1 MNQTPDQL
9 HADLM
14 KDTVAFPVLS
24 AAELEECAEFGTRC
38 SFAAG
43 EDLFPAG
50 AQPFDCY
57 VILSG
62 EVCIIDVSTDEQ
74 TYLVRLPGGQFTGDI
89 DLFTGRRAAASC
101 EAISHV
107 EAIRIS
113 PDKVREM
120 LVRQPTVGARI
131 WRAFQR
137 RRELLMAT
145 DFQGLQVYGAKDDKR
160 TLETVEFLFRNGVPH
175 HWMNIAEEENAT
187 RIREIA
193 GDDLHYPMIACG
205 KRLLFRSPG
214 LTQLAEDIGVR
225 HRLPE
230 KTYDVVVLGSGP
242 SGLGAAICASSEGLS
257 TLVLDGIGPGGQ
269 AGSSSKIENYAGFPN
284 GVTGREL
291 AQLSYLQAL
300 KFGAEFIAPC
310 HVTELKRDG
319 DGLYQVRT
327 SEGDVA
333 IGQTV
338 IVTTGVSYR
347 LLDVEG
353 SNDLLVSGI
362 YYNATAVEARMCKGW
377 PVHVIGAGNSA
388 GQAAMF
394 LTQYARNVTLVVRG
408 GDLRRSMSSYLCD
421 RVVANSQIEVRYHT
435 QVTAI
440 EGTEHIGAVHLRDE
454 DGNVVREDTTGLFIF
469 IGAKPRTDFL
479 PPELARDDK
488 GFVLTGPAVAKLA
501 SWKEQRLPEALETSL
516 PGVFASGDCRSG
528 TTKRVAFAIGDGALA
543 VTCVHN
549 LLGTYATRRLDVLNK
564 TSVDRSDA
572 ESH

>member
-1 MNQTPDQL
+1 MSQTPDQL
-9 HADLM
+9 QADQM

-24 AAELEECAEFGTRC
+24 AAELEKCADFGTSC

-43 EDLFPAG
+43 EDLFREG
-50 AQPFDCY
+50 VQPFDCY

-62 EVCIIDVSTDEQ
+62 EVCIVDVLTDEP
-74 TYLVRLPGGQFTGDI
+74 TYLVRLRGGQFTGDI

-101 EAISHV
+101 QAIAQV
-107 EAIRIS
+107 EAIRIR

-120 LVRQPTVGARI
+120 LVRQPTLGARI

-137 RRELLMAT
+137 RRELLMTT
-145 DFQGLQVYGAKDDKR
+145 DFQGMRVYRAKDDKQ

-187 RIREIA
+187 RLREIA
-193 GDDLHYPMIACG
+193 GSEPRYPVIIWG
-205 KRLLFRSPG
+205 KKLLFQAPG
-214 LTQLAEDIGVR
+214 LSQLAEHIGLR

-230 KTYDVVVLGSGP
+230 KTYDVIVLGSGP

-269 AGSSSKIENYAGFPN
+269 ASSSSKIENYAGFPN

-300 KFGAEFIAPC
+300 KFGAEFVAPC
-310 HVTELKRDG
+310 HVTELKRD
-319 DGLYQVRT
+319 DGLYRVRT

-333 IGQTV
+333 ISKTV
-338 IVTTGVSYR
+338 ILATGVSYR

-353 SNDLLVSGI
+353 SNDLLASGV
-362 YYNATAVEARMCKGW
+362 YYNATAVEARMCRSW
-377 PVHVIGAGNSA
+377 PVHVIGGGNSA

-394 LTQYARNVTLVVRG
+394 LTQYARKVRLVVRG
-408 GDLRRSMSSYLCD
+408 SDLRKSMSSYLCD
-421 RVVANSQIEVRYHT
+421 RVAANPEIEVRYHT

-440 EGTEHIGAVHLRDE
+440 EGTEHIRAVHLRDD
-454 DGNVVREDTTGLFIF
+454 DGKVAREETMGVFIF

-479 PPELARDDK
+479 PVELSRDDK
-488 GFVLTGPAVAKLA
+488 GFALTGSAVAKLE
-501 SWKEQRLPEALETSL
+501 SWKERRLPEALETSL

-543 VTCVHN
+543 VSCIHN
-549 LLGTYATRRLDVLNK
+549 WLGTYPT
-564 TSVDRSDA
+564 
-572 ESH
+572 

>member
-1 MNQTPDQL
+1 MRSE
-9 HADLM
+9 
-14 KDTVAFPVLS
+14 K
-24 AAELEECAEFGTRC
+24 
-38 SFAAG
+38 
-43 EDLFPAG
+43 
-50 AQPFDCY
+50 
-57 VILSG
+57 
-62 EVCIIDVSTDEQ
+62 
-74 TYLVRLPGGQFTGDI
+74 
-89 DLFTGRRAAASC
+89 
-101 EAISHV
+101 
-107 EAIRIS
+107 
-113 PDKVREM
+113 
-120 LVRQPTVGARI
+120 
-131 WRAFQR
+131 
-137 RRELLMAT
+137 LLMTT
-145 DFQGLQVYGAKDDKR
+145 DFQGISVYGAKDDKQ
-160 TLETVEFLFRNGVPH
+160 TLETVELLFRNGVPH
-175 HWMNIAEEENAT
+175 HWMNIAEEKNAT
-187 RIREIA
+187 RLREIA
-193 GDDLHYPMIACG
+193 GSEPRYPVIIWG
-205 KRLLFRSPG
+205 KNLLFQNPG
-214 LTQLAEDIGVR
+214 LSQLAEHIGLR
-225 HRLPE
+225 HRLPQ

-242 SGLGAAICASSEGLS
+242 SGLGAAICACSEGLS

-300 KFGAEFIAPC
+300 KFGAEFVAPC
-310 HVTELKRDG
+310 HVTELNRYG

-327 SEGDVA
+327 SEDDVA
-333 IGQTV
+333 IGKTV
-338 IVTTGVSYR
+338 IIATGVSYR

-353 SNDLLVSGI
+353 SNDLLASGL

-394 LTQYARNVTLVVRG
+394 LTQYARKVTLVVRG
-408 GDLRRSMSSYLCD
+408 GDLRKNMSSYLCD
-421 RVVANSQIEVRYHT
+421 RVVANPQIEVRYHT

-440 EGTEHIGAVHLRDE
+440 EGAEHIGAVHLRDE

-501 SWKEQRLPEALETSL
+501 SWKERRLPEALETSL
-516 PGVFASGDCRSG
+516 PGVFTSGDCRSG

-549 LLGTYATRRLDVLNK
+549 LLGTYATRRIDVLNE
-564 TSVDRSDA
+564 TSADRSD

>member
-9 HADLM
+9 HADQM
-14 KDTVAFPVLS
+14 ADTVAFPVLS

-43 EDLFPAG
+43 EDLFRAG

-62 EVCIIDVSTDEQ
+62 EVSIIDVLTDEP
-74 TYLVRLPGGQFTGDI
+74 TYLVRLRGGQFTGDI

-101 EAISHV
+101 EAISQV

-113 PDKVREM
+113 SDKVREM
-120 LVRQPTVGARI
+120 LVRQPTLGARI

-145 DFQGLQVYGAKDDKR
+145 DFQGLSVYGAEDDKR

-193 GDDLHYPMIACG
+193 GDDLHYPIITCG

-214 LTQLAEDIGVR
+214 LTQLAENIGVR

-230 KTYDVVVLGSGP
+230 KTYDVIVLGSGP
-242 SGLGAAICASSEGLS
+242 SGLGAAICAASEGLS
-257 TLVLDGIGPGGQ
+257 TLVLDGLGPGGQ

-300 KFGAEFIAPC
+300 KFGAEFAAPC
-310 HVTELKRDG
+310 HVTELKRD

-333 IGQTV
+333 ISKTV
-338 IVTTGVSYR
+338 ILATGVSYR

-353 SNDLLVSGI
+353 SNDLLASGV
-362 YYNATAVEARMCKGW
+362 YYNATAVEARMCKNW
-377 PVHVIGAGNSA
+377 PVHVIGGGNSA

-394 LTQYARNVTLVVRG
+394 LTQYARKVTLVVRG
-408 GDLRRSMSSYLCD
+408 SDLRKSMSSYLCD
-421 RVVANSQIEVRYHT
+421 RVAANPEIEVRYHT

-440 EGTEHIGAVHLRDE
+440 EGTEHIKAVHLRD
-454 DGNVVREDTTGLFIF
+454 DVGNVAREETTGVFIF
-469 IGAKPRTDFL
+469 IGARPRTDFL
-479 PPELARDDK
+479 PAEVARDDK
-488 GFVLTGPAVAKLA
+488 GYALTGSAVAKLE

-543 VTCVHN
+543 VSCVHN
-549 LLGTYATRRLDVLNK
+549 LLGTYPI
-564 TSVDRSDA
+564 
-572 ESH
+572 

>member
-1 MNQTPDQL
+1 MSQTPDQL
-9 HADLM
+9 HADQM

-38 SFAAG
+38 SFAAA
-43 EDLFPAG
+43 EDLFRAG
-50 AQPFDCY
+50 DQPFDCY

-62 EVCIIDVSTDEQ
+62 EVCIIDVSTDEP
-74 TYLVRLPGGQFTGDI
+74 TYLVRLRGGQFTGDI

-101 EAISHV
+101 EAISQV

-120 LVRQPTVGARI
+120 LVRQPTLGARI

-145 DFQGLQVYGAKDDKR
+145 DFQGLRVYGAKDDKR

-187 RIREIA
+187 RIQEIA
-193 GDDLHYPMIACG
+193 GDDLHYPMITCG
-205 KRLLFRSPG
+205 KRLLLRSPG
-214 LTQLAEDIGVR
+214 LTQLAENIGVR

-230 KTYDVVVLGSGP
+230 KTYDVLVLGSGP
-242 SGLGAAICASSEGLS
+242 SGLGAAICAASEGLS
-257 TLVLDGIGPGGQ
+257 TLVLDGLGPGGQ
-269 AGSSSKIENYAGFPN
+269 AGASSRIENYAGFPN
-284 GVTGREL
+284 GVTGRDL

-300 KFGAEFIAPC
+300 KFGAEFVAPC
-310 HVTELKRDG
+310 HVTELKRDA

-333 IGQTV
+333 IGKTV
-338 IVTTGVSYR
+338 IIATGISYR

-353 SNDLLVSGI
+353 SNDLLASGI
-362 YYNATAVEARMCKGW
+362 YYNATAVEARTCKGW

-394 LTQYARNVTLVVRG
+394 LTPYARKVTLVVRG
-408 GDLRRSMSSYLCD
+408 GDLRKSMSSYLCD
-421 RVVANSQIEVRYHT
+421 RVVANPEIEVRYHT

-440 EGTEHIGAVHLRDE
+440 EGTEHIGAIHLRDE
-454 DGNVVREDTTGLFIF
+454 NGNVVREDTMGLFIF

-501 SWKEQRLPEALETSL
+501 SWKEQRLPEVLETSL
-516 PGVFASGDCRSG
+516 PRVFASGDCRSG
-528 TTKRVAFAIGDGALA
+528 TTKRVASAIGDGALA
-543 VTCVHN
+543 VSCVHH
-549 LLGTYATRRLDVLNK
+549 LLGT
-564 TSVDRSDA
+564 
-572 ESH
+572 